1 MARFRVGLAVSDNIQ
16 PDGSWRDPTAQM
28 AMDIGL
34 GKVNPNSAGYA
45 AVEQAHQTYGSAHI
59 NGLWG
64 HHGNAPAPL
73 GSGWHFDSSGSSV
86 SRPVPMPPSGAPMPA
101 SGGFDA
107 RYQREGRSSH
117 PPMSAAAVRELLGL
131 PPLTAEEESALAER
145 RRAAAEAAAQQDA
158 PRDGDDWGLFRDVC
172 LGAAVGIVGALVVE
186 FLRR

>member
-1 MARFRVGLAVSDNIQ
+1 MSDNIQ

-45 AVEQAHQTYGSAHI
+45 AVQQAHQTYGSAHV

-64 HHGNAPAPL
+64 HHGNAPAA
-73 GSGWHFDSSGSSV
+73 GSGWHRDSPGSFGNRPAPGRSHA
-86 SRPVPMPPSGAPMPA
+86 SSPMGFEARPVVKS
-101 SGGFDA
+101 D
-107 RYQREGRSSH
+107 R

-131 PPLTAEEESALAER
+131 PPLTAAEEAALAER
-145 RRAAAEAAAQQDA
+145 RRLAAEAAAQQVEPRGA
-158 PRDGDDWGLFRDVC
+158 PRIFRDIC
-172 LGAAVGIVGALVVE
+172 LGGTAGIAVALVVE

>member
-1 MARFRVGLAVSDNIQ
+1 MSDNIQ

-45 AVEQAHQTYGSAHI
+45 AVQQAHQTYGSAHI

-64 HHGNAPAPL
+64 HHGNAPTPP
-73 GSGWHFDSSGSSV
+73 GSGWNFDSCSSAGY
-86 SRPVPMPPSGAPMPA
+86 RPFPSTSAGAAVPAPSSA
-101 SGGFDA
+101 GGHHRA
-107 RYQREGRSSH
+107 VVRSDR

-131 PPLTAEEESALAER
+131 APLTAEEEAALAER
-145 RRAAAEAAAQQDA
+145 RRAAAEAAAQQNETRA
-158 PRDGDDWGLFRDVC
+158 GGNWRLARDIC
-172 LGAAVGIVGALVVE
+172 LGAGVGIVAALVVE

>member
-1 MARFRVGLAVSDNIQ
+1 MSDNIQ

-45 AVEQAHQTYGSAHI
+45 AVQQAHQTYGSAHI

-64 HHGNAPAPL
+64 HHGNAPTPP
-73 GSGWHFDSSGSSV
+73 GSGRHFASSSSAGKRPFPRSSASAAV
-86 SRPVPMPPSGAPMPA
+86 TAPKGFGARHRPVVESERPS
-101 SGGFDA
+101 
-107 RYQREGRSSH
+107 
-117 PPMSAAAVRELLGL
+117 MSAG
-131 PPLTAEEESALAER
+131 EEWDIA
-145 RRAAAEAAAQQDA
+145 
-158 PRDGDDWGLFRDVC
+158 RDIC